1 MTEVIFLLLGMFI
14 GAVIGF
20 AVHHYLFS
28 KNAKNQDNLKAIFSE
43 LSQNALDVQSERFLQ
58 LAETKLQ
65 AQTKEGEKD
74 LENKKQLI
82 DSSLVNLKG
91 DLNKVENLI
100 AEMEK
105 QRSNAYGGLSNQLK
119 TATEQTQ
126 NLQQVTSE
134 LKSILSNT
142 KVRGQWGERM
152 AEDILRM
159 AGFLE
164 GVQYEKQE
172 MQEGGKSK
180 PDFTFKMPDGH
191 ILNMD
196 VKFPL
201 NSYLNYLSADAEVD
215 KESFKKQF
223 LNDAKKRVTEIGDRN
238 YINSNTLDYVLLF
251 IPNEQVYSFINEHD
265 RSILDT
271 ALERK
276 VIICGPNTLYAILAV
291 INQAVKNFQLEKTSS
306 EIIKVL
312 FDFRKQWSMYIDK
325 FNKLENQFDTVGKTF
340 NELKGIRIR
349 QLEKQLDKVEELN
362 NRENIKELENSEQ
375 K

>member
-134 LKSILSNT
+134 LKAILSNT

-215 KESFKKQF
+215 KENFKKQF

>member
-1 MTEVIFLLLGMFI
+1 MLEAIFLLVGILV
-14 GAVIGF
+14 GAGAMF
-20 AVHHYLFS
+20 AVNHYVL
-28 KNAKNQDNLKAIFSE
+28 KRNNDNQEHLKAVFNE
-43 LSQNALDVQSERFLQ
+43 LSQSALDSQSERFLQ

-74 LENKKQLI
+74 LEGKKKLI
-82 DSSLVNLKG
+82 DSSLTNLKG
-91 DLNKVENLI
+91 DLNKVEKLI
-100 AEMEK
+100 SEMEK
-105 QRSNAYGGLSNQLK
+105 QRSQAYGGLANQLK

-126 NLQQVTSE
+126 SLQQVTSE
-134 LKSILSNT
+134 LKSVLSNT

-159 AGFLE
+159 AGFIE

-201 NSYLNYLSADAEVD
+201 NSYLNYLSAEAEVD
-215 KESFKKQF
+215 KESHKKQF
-223 LNDAKKRVTEIGDRN
+223 LRDAKLRITEIGDRN
-238 YINSNTLDYVLLF
+238 YINNNTLDYVLLF

-265 RSILDT
+265 RTILDE
-271 ALERK
+271 ALKRK

-291 INQAVKNFQLEKTSS
+291 VRQAADNFQLEKTSS
-306 EIIKVL
+306 EILKVL
-312 FDFRKQWSMYIDK
+312 SDFKKQWGLYTGE
-325 FNKLENQFDTVGKTF
+325 FEKLEKQFDTFEKTF
-340 NELKGIRIR
+340 SNVKSNRVRL
-349 QLEKQLDKVEELN
+349 LEKQLDKVEELRN
-362 NRENIKELENSEQ
+362 QQEIKQIADSSVL
-375 K
+375 